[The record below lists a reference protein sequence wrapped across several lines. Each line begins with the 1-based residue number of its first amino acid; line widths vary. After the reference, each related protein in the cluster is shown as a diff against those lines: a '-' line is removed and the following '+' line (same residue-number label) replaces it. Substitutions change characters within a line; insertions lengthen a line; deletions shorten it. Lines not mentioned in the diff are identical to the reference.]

1 MHISLA
7 FWFDHSWWSY
17 SRIGLN
23 STLSL
28 LGVEIYRNATSGI
41 IMVFLGQRSIRGR
54 QKKRLEDNVKEWTGM
69 DFTSSTRAAEN
80 RTRQKGIFASLSV
93 VPRRPSKVMR

>member
-1 MHISLA
+1 MHTSLA
-7 FWFDHSWWSY
+7 FWFDYSWWSY

-54 QKKRLEDNVKEWTGM
+54 QKKRWEDNIKEWIGM
-69 DFTSSTRAAEN
+69 DFTSSTSAAEN
-80 RTRQKGIFASLSV
+80 RTRWKGIFANLFV
-93 VPRRPSKVMR
+93 VPRRPSKVMG